1 MANWAAISALG
12 TAAQGAGNYFGELNA
27 QKLKEERLA
36 QARGEFLEDRKHT
49 DQRADQKVIDDR
61 EFQANDTLKKAEVAS
76 DLRASNKQ
84 TDHDWDV
91 KNPTDVGSPIKG
103 EDGSWHQKDSNGD
116 LRDLGIDWDPGEGGP
131 AELKIAQ
138 KMRKD
143 IQDVD
148 KRIGYSEA
156 TLGYNKLVWASKQE
170 NAISDHGMVFYTM
183 KALDPGSTVREG
195 EFKSL
200 QEAREWFAAYGAE
213 PGNEGWSLPAPIA
226 SMLQKSQGKG
236 VLLEEQREQM
246 VDLAANGFR
255 AIEDDFKNRM
265 SPFEAQINAHRIP
278 RDQTGIDSFDIG
290 SSWRVDEDPAV
301 VDPAAPPSGSG
312 PNGAMT
318 PEEWKAWR
326 ASKAGV

>member
-1 MANWAAISALG
+1 MANWAAIGALG
-12 TAAQGAGNYFGELNA
+12 TAAQGAGNYFGQVNA
-27 QKLKEERLA
+27 QKVKDERLA
-36 QARGEFLEDRKHT
+36 QARGEFIADRDHQDK
-49 DQRADQKVIDDR
+49 RADQKVIDDR
-61 EFQANDTLKKAEVAS
+61 EFQANQKVIDAETTR

-84 TDHDWDV
+84 LDHDFGV
-91 KNPTDVGSPIKG
+91 ANPTDVGSPIKG
-103 EDGSWHQKDSNGD
+103 KDGNFYQKDSNGD
-116 LRDLGIDWDPGEGGP
+116 LRDLGVDWDPGEGVP
-131 AELKIAQ
+131 QELKIAQ

-156 TLGYNKLVWASKQE
+156 KLGYNKLVWASKQE

-200 QEAREWFAAYGAE
+200 QEAREWFADYGAQ

-236 VLLEEQREQM
+236 VLLPEQRKQM
-246 VDLAANGFR
+246 VELAANGFR

-290 SSWRVDEDPAV
+290 SSWIEDEPAP
-301 VDPAAPPSGSG
+301 DAKPSFNSLEEFLAWEAANQGG
-312 PNGAMT
+312 T
-318 PEEWKAWR
+318 P
-326 ASKAGV
+326 

>member
-36 QARGEFLEDRKHT
+36 QARGEFLEDRNHT
-49 DQRADQKVIDDR
+49 DARADKKVADDR
-61 EFQANDTLKKAEVAS
+61 EFQANDTLKKAEVQKE
-76 DLRASNKQ
+76 LRASNKQ
-84 TDHDWDV
+84 IDHDYD
-91 KNPTDVGSPIKG
+91 KANPTDVGSPIKG
-103 EDGSWHQKDSNGD
+103 EDGNWYQKNSNGD
-116 LRDLGIDWDPGEGGP
+116 LKDLGIDWDPGEGVP
-131 AELKIAQ
+131 QELKIAQ

-148 KRIGYSEA
+148 KRVGYSEA
-156 TLGYNKLVWASKQE
+156 KLGYDKLVWASKQE

-200 QEAREWFAAYGAE
+200 QEAREWFADYGAQ

-226 SMLQKSQGKG
+226 SMLQKSVGKG
-236 VLLEEQREQM
+236 VLLPEQREQM
-246 VDLAANGFR
+246 VALAENGFR
-255 AIEDDFKNRM
+255 SIEEDFKSRM
-265 SPFEAQINAHRIP
+265 SPFEAQIKAHRIP
-278 RDQTGIDSFDIG
+278 RDQTGIDSLRIG
-290 SSWRVDEDPAV
+290 SSWIVDDEAPA
-301 VDPAAPPSGSG
+301 AGAPPSGSG

-326 ASKAGV
+326 ASQAGV